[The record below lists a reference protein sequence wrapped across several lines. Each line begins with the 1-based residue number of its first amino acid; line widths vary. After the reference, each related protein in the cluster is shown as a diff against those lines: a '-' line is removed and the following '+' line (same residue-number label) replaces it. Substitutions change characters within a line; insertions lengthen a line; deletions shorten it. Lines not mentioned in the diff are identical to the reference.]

1 MGKASARQRDRQAA
15 GLAERPGQAA
25 GASRRPSN
33 AATVTRPAALALA
46 ALTALAALAACTGPA
61 TGLQDVHQRGQLRVV
76 TLNEPTSYYLGA
88 HGAQGQEYRLAHAFA
103 ESLGVQLVIQ
113 PVRDAAAMRDVLAD
127 GGADIAAAQITASAE
142 WKRAGLATS
151 VYDEVPQLVIQRR
164 GSTRP
169 PNISGLQGARIA
181 VRAGSPQL
189 ALLREI
195 RGNGAP
201 YLAWTELSPEQAD
214 PLDWVKTGDADYAIV
229 DANEFGFARHL
240 YPEAMIAFK
249 LPDPRPVQW
258 VVRRDGLDLR
268 DAVNRFFDEARSSG
282 MLERIAHESTL
293 ESADFQFE
301 EAQRFQADIAAVLP
315 QLRPWFEEAAQA
327 SGLDWRLLAAVGYQE
342 SKWQAKA
349 QSNNGA
355 QGIMMLMADTA
366 ATVGVQDRMDPRQSI
381 TGGAKYL
388 AQVIQT
394 IPERI
399 PEPDRTWL
407 ALASYNVGYGH
418 LEDARVLAQ
427 MQGRNPDNWE
437 DVKQFLPLLAQP
449 QWHARVKRGY
459 ARGWEPVKFVEQVR
473 GFLAVLEWKD
483 PASAA
488 APLEEPLQ

>member
-1 MGKASARQRDRQAA
+1 MEKASARQRDSRATGNA
-15 GLAERPGQAA
+15 GYRGRPVGIVLPGRPLRL
-25 GASRRPSN
+25 GAC
-33 AATVTRPAALALA
+33 ALL
-46 ALTALAALAACTGPA
+46 ALAACTRPA

-88 HGAQGQEYRLAHAFA
+88 HGAQGQEYRMAHAFA

-127 GGADIAAAQITASAE
+127 GGADIAAAQLTAGAE
-142 WKRAGLATS
+142 WKRAGLATRA
-151 VYDEVPQLVIQRR
+151 YDEVAQLVIQRR
-164 GSTRP
+164 GSSRP

-181 VRAGSPQL
+181 VRTGSPQL
-189 ALLREI
+189 TLLREI

-201 YLAWTELSPEQAD
+201 YLAWTDLSPEQAD

-229 DANEFGFARHL
+229 DANEFSFARHL
-240 YPEAMIAFK
+240 YPEVMIAFK

-258 VVRRDGLDLR
+258 VVRHDGLDLR
-268 DAVNRFFDEARSSG
+268 DAANRFFDDAKQSGLLARV
-282 MLERIAHESTL
+282 RRASTL
-293 ESADFQFE
+293 ESAEFQFL
-301 EAQRFQADIAAVLP
+301 EARRFQQDIAEILP
-315 QLRPWFEEAAQA
+315 QLRPWFEEAAHA

-342 SKWQAKA
+342 SKWQPKA
-349 QSNNGA
+349 VSPNGA
-355 QGIMMLMADTA
+355 QGIMMLMAETA
-366 ATVGVQDRMDPRQSI
+366 GTVGVSDRLDPRQSI
-381 TGGAKYL
+381 HGGAKYL

-399 PEPDRTWL
+399 PEPERTWL

-427 MQGRNPDNWE
+427 MQGRNPDAWE

-449 QWHARVKRGY
+449 QWHTRVKRGY

-483 PASAA
+483 PAAAPTAA
-488 APLEEPLQ
+488 AASTAAQLEEPLQ